1 MNFYNNKSA
10 LIISN
15 NLKVGSIGFINEKKL
30 IELNSKIKNVLYA
43 EFNLD
48 HLLSNLNN
56 ILRYKKSSLYP
67 QAIRDLSFIMD
78 NKIFANDIIKII
90 NCNPLVSEI
99 NIIDVY
105 EDLDKNR
112 KSVTFRLRYQSFN
125 ETLSNK
131 QIEESQ
137 NKILKLLKKNLNIEL
152 RK

>member
-1 MNFYNNKSA
+1 
-10 LIISN
+10 
-15 NLKVGSIGFINEKKL
+15 
-30 IELNSKIKNVLYA
+30 
-43 EFNLD
+43 
-48 HLLSNLNN
+48 
-56 ILRYKKSSLYP
+56 
-67 QAIRDLSFIMD
+67 MD

-90 NCNPLVSEI
+90 NSNPLVSEI

-112 KSVTFRLRYQSFN
+112 KSVTFRLSYQSFN

>member
-1 MNFYNNKSA
+1 
-10 LIISN
+10 
-15 NLKVGSIGFINEKKL
+15 
-30 IELNSKIKNVLYA
+30 
-43 EFNLD
+43 
-48 HLLSNLNN
+48 
-56 ILRYKKSSLYP
+56 
-67 QAIRDLSFIMD
+67 MD

-90 NCNPLVSEI
+90 NSNPLVSEI

-105 EDLDKNR
+105 EDLDKNK
-112 KSVTFRLRYQSFN
+112 KSVTFRLSYQSFN